1 MFYKWTRK
9 FSRSRCRIDLMIELN
24 VSNIWNCITFL
35 KCVTKLCWYT
45 VTFSCHLL
53 HKVITKPT
61 TRYRQPMLSII
72 KIITKVLTLIHIC
85 IPQTANLCINIFL
98 LVMLINLKSPSHSH
112 HVLSSVSINKKGK
125 KINLE
130 MHPSFIIWSS
140 SNIFV

>member
-9 FSRSRCRIDLMIELN
+9 FSRSRCRIDLMNELN
-24 VSNIWNCITFL
+24 VSNIWNRITFL

-85 IPQTANLCINIFL
+85 IPPTANLCINIFFISNAYKPKK
-98 LVMLINLKSPSHSH
+98 VRHIHIMSCP
-112 HVLSSVSINKKGK
+112 LSLSIKRAKNK
-125 KINLE
+125 I
-130 MHPSFIIWSS
+130 
-140 SNIFV
+140 